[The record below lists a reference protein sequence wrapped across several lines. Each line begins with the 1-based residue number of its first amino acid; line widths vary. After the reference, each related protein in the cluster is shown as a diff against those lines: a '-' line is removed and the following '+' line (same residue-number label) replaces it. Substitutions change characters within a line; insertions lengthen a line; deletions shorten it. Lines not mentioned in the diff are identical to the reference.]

1 MEVCLLDAN
10 ILTVLS
16 TSLVV
21 GLTAGFFMH
30 RSDFCLAG
38 AFRDLFLFRDGRR
51 LRALVLLVTASAVL
65 FELARGMELL
75 PYYPFPWFAP
85 PSAVNLIGG
94 GLFGVGMVL
103 AGGCVVG
110 VLYKLGGGSLA
121 AGVALLGL
129 LAGSAL
135 YAEFHPFWSQV
146 AKAGAW
152 PDAGVTIPQ
161 LTGVAP
167 GWWVAGM
174 AALGGG
180 LCWFWRRQGLWC
192 TPGQQAEGYL
202 PLWLTA
208 LVLAGLG
215 LLSVIG
221 TGMPM
226 GVTTSYAKAAGFL
239 EELIAPSH
247 VAQIS
252 YFTAQP
258 IRYALP
264 FGGLQMTGGA
274 GPVLDVV
281 ALIQFPLIAGIILGA
296 LLSALL
302 LGEFHP
308 RWRMPWRQALMV
320 FSGGVIMALGSRMT
334 PGCNVWHLMGGVP
347 LLTMQSLLF
356 LAGLLP
362 GAWLGGRLFLRWT
375 TP

>member
-1 MEVCLLDAN
+1 LEESALLV
-10 ILTVLS
+10 LT
-16 TSLVV
+16 TSLLV

-51 LRALVLLVTASAVL
+51 LRALVLLATVSAVL
-65 FELARGMELL
+65 FELARVTTLL

-85 PSAVNLIGG
+85 PSLANIAGG
-94 GLFGVGMVL
+94 CLFGIGMVL

-110 VLYKLGGGSLA
+110 VLYKLGGGNLF

-129 LAGSAL
+129 LAGSGL
-135 YAEFHPFWSQV
+135 YAEIHPFWSRVSQAV
-146 AKAGAW
+146 TW
-152 PDAGVTIPQ
+152 QDAGVTLPQ

-174 AALGGG
+174 VAVGGG
-180 LCWFWRRQGLWC
+180 FCWRWWRQGLWRP
-192 TPGQQAEGYL
+192 PGQQAEGYL

-215 LLSVIG
+215 LLSVLG

-226 GVTTSYAKAAGFL
+226 GVTTSYAKAAAFL
-239 EELIAPSH
+239 EGLIAPGH
-247 VAQIS
+247 VADVA

-258 IRYALP
+258 IRYTLP
-264 FGGLQMTGGA
+264 YGGPPLAGGA
-274 GPVLDVV
+274 GPGLDVV
-281 ALIQFPLIAGIILGA
+281 ALIQLPLIVGIVLGA
-296 LLSALL
+296 LISALL

-308 RWRMPWRQALMV
+308 RWRMPGRQVLMV
-320 FSGGVIMALGSRMT
+320 FAGGVIMALGSRMT

-362 GAWLGGRLFLRWT
+362 GAWLGGRLFVHLT
-375 TP
+375 SQP

>member
-1 MEVCLLDAN
+1 MLLV
-10 ILTVLS
+10 LT
-16 TSLVV
+16 TSLLV

-51 LRALVLLVTASAVL
+51 LRALVLLVTVSAIL
-65 FELARGMELL
+65 FELARVATFL

-85 PSAVNLIGG
+85 PSLVNVIGG
-94 GLFGVGMVL
+94 CLFGIGMVL

-110 VLYKLGGGSLA
+110 VLYKLGGGSLL

-135 YAEFHPFWSQV
+135 YAEIHPFWSQV
-146 AKAGAW
+146 AKALAW
-152 PDAGVTIPQ
+152 TEAGVTLAQ

-167 GWWVAGM
+167 GWWAAGM
-174 AALGGG
+174 MIVGGG
-180 LCWFWRRQGLWC
+180 CCWRWWRQGLWR
-192 TPGQQAEGYL
+192 PPAQRAEGYL

-208 LVLAGLG
+208 LVLAILG
-215 LLSVIG
+215 LLSVLG

-226 GVTTSYAKAAGFL
+226 GVTTSYAKAAAFF
-239 EELIAPSH
+239 EELLAPGH
-247 VAQIS
+247 VAEVA
-252 YFTAQP
+252 YFATQP
-258 IRYALP
+258 IRYTLP
-264 FGGLQMTGGA
+264 YGGPQLAGGA
-274 GPVLDVV
+274 GPVLDVI
-281 ALIQFPLIAGIILGA
+281 ALIQFPLIAGIVLGA
-296 LLSALL
+296 LISALL

-308 RWRMPWRQALMV
+308 RWRMPWRQVLMV
-320 FSGGVIMALGSRMT
+320 FSGGVIMAFGSRMT

-362 GAWLGGRLFLRWT
+362 GAWLGGRLFLRLT
-375 TP
+375 SRA

>member
-1 MEVCLLDAN
+1 MEASALIALTTS
-10 ILTVLS
+10 LTV
-16 TSLVV
+16 
-21 GLTAGFFMH
+21 GLAAGFCMH

-65 FELARGMELL
+65 FELARVTGVL

-85 PSAVNLIGG
+85 PATINLIGG
-94 GLFGVGMVL
+94 CLFGIGMVL

-110 VLYKLGGGSLA
+110 VLYKLGGGSLPA
-121 AGVALLGL
+121 AVAFLGL

-135 YAEFHPFWSQV
+135 YAEIHPVWILL
-146 AKAGAW
+146 AKAGTWHDRA
-152 PDAGVTIPQ
+152 ATLPQ

-167 GWWVAGM
+167 GWWAAGVAIV
-174 AALGGG
+174 GGWF
-180 LCWFWRRQGLWC
+180 CWRWWRQGLWR
-192 TPGQQAEGYL
+192 TPMQQAEGYL
-202 PLWLTA
+202 PLWVTA

-215 LLSVIG
+215 LLSVLG

-226 GVTTSYAKAAGFL
+226 GVTTSYAKFAAFL
-239 EELIAPSH
+239 EELIAPGH
-247 VAQIS
+247 VAQVA

-258 IRYALP
+258 ILYTLP
-264 FGGLQMTGGA
+264 HGGPQLAGGG

-296 LLSALL
+296 LISALL
-302 LGEFHP
+302 LREFHP
-308 RWRMPWRQALMV
+308 RWQMPGRQVLMV
-320 FSGGVIMALGSRMT
+320 FAGGVIMALGSRMA
-334 PGCNVWHLMGGVP
+334 PGCNVWHLLGGLP

-356 LAGLLP
+356 LAGLFP

>member
-1 MEVCLLDAN
+1 M
-10 ILTVLS
+10 LTIAA
-16 TSLVV
+16 TSLAV
-21 GLTAGFFMH
+21 GLAAGFCMH

-65 FELARGMELL
+65 FELARVTEVL

-94 GLFGVGMVL
+94 FLFGIGMVL
-103 AGGCVVG
+103 AGGCVAG
-110 VLYKLGGGSLA
+110 VLYKVGGGSLP
-121 AGVALLGL
+121 AGVAFLGL

-135 YAEFHPFWSQV
+135 YAEIHPYWSLV
-146 AKAGAW
+146 AKASVLA
-152 PDAGVTIPQ
+152 DRAVTLPQ
-161 LTGVAP
+161 LTGLAP
-167 GWWVAGM
+167 GWWAAGM
-174 AALGGG
+174 ALIGGWF
-180 LCWFWRRQGLWC
+180 CWRWWRQGLWR
-192 TPGQQAEGYL
+192 TPAQQAEGYL
-202 PLWLTA
+202 PLWVTA

-215 LLSVIG
+215 LLSVLG

-226 GVTTSYAKAAGFL
+226 GVTTSYAKFAAFF
-239 EELIAPSH
+239 EELIAPGH
-247 VAQIS
+247 VAQVA

-258 IRYALP
+258 ISYALP
-264 FGGLQMTGGA
+264 YGGPQLAGGG

-281 ALIQFPLIAGIILGA
+281 ALIQVPLIAGIILGA

-308 RWRMPWRQALMV
+308 RWRIPWRQGLMV
-320 FSGGVIMALGSRMT
+320 FAGGVIMAFGSRMA
-334 PGCNVWHLMGGVP
+334 PGCNIWHLLGGLP

-362 GAWLGGRLFLRWT
+362 GAWLGGRLFLRLT
-375 TP
+375 AP

>member
-1 MEVCLLDAN
+1 MEESALIV
-10 ILTVLS
+10 LT

-21 GLTAGFFMH
+21 GLAAGFFMH

-38 AFRDLFLFRDGRR
+38 AFRDMFLFSDGRR

-65 FELARGMELL
+65 FELARVMDML
-75 PYYPFPWFAP
+75 PFYPFPWFAP
-85 PSAVNLIGG
+85 PSLANLLGG
-94 GLFGVGMVL
+94 CLFGIGMVL

-110 VLYKLGGGSLA
+110 VLYKLGGGSPA

-135 YAEFHPFWSQV
+135 YAEVHPFWSQV

-167 GWWVAGM
+167 GWWIAGV

-180 LCWFWRRQGLWC
+180 LCWHWWRQGLWR
-192 TPGQQAEGYL
+192 TPTQQAEGYL

-215 LLSVIG
+215 LLSVVG

-226 GVTTSYAKAAGFL
+226 GVTTSYAKAAAFI
-239 EELIAPSH
+239 EEIIAPGH
-247 VAQIS
+247 VAQVS

-258 IRYALP
+258 IHYTLP
-264 FGGLQMTGGA
+264 FGGPQMAGGG

-281 ALIQFPLIAGIILGA
+281 ALIQFPLIVGIILGA
-296 LLSALL
+296 LISALL

-308 RWRMPWRQALMV
+308 RWRMPRRQVLMV
-320 FSGGVIMALGSRMT
+320 FAGGVIMALGSRMT

-362 GAWLGGRLFLRWT
+362 GAWLGGRLFVRLT
-375 TP
+375 AP

>member
-1 MEVCLLDAN
+1 MGESALIV
-10 ILTVLS
+10 LT

-21 GLTAGFFMH
+21 GLVAGFFMH

-51 LRALVLLVTASAVL
+51 LRALVLLVTVSAVL
-65 FELARGMELL
+65 FELARVTAVL

-85 PSAVNLIGG
+85 PSLVNLVGG
-94 GLFGVGMVL
+94 CLFGIGMVL

-135 YAEFHPFWSQV
+135 YAEFQPFWSMLAQ
-146 AKAGAW
+146 AGAW
-152 PDAGVTIPQ
+152 PEAGVTIPQ

-167 GWWVAGM
+167 GWWAAGVAV
-174 AALGGG
+174 LGGG
-180 LCWFWRRQGLWC
+180 LCWRWRRQGLWRMS
-192 TPGQQAEGYL
+192 GQQAEGYL
-202 PLWLTA
+202 APWLTA

-215 LLSVIG
+215 LLSAIG

-226 GVTTSYAKAAGFL
+226 GVTTSYAKAAAFV
-239 EELIAPSH
+239 EELAIPGH
-247 VAQIS
+247 VAQVP

-258 IRYALP
+258 ILYTLP
-264 FGGLQMTGGA
+264 FGGPQMSGGA

-281 ALIQFPLIAGIILGA
+281 ALIQFPLIIGIVLGA
-296 LLSALL
+296 LISALM

-308 RWRMPWRQALMV
+308 RWRMPRRQALMV
-320 FSGGVIMALGSRMT
+320 FAGGVIMALGSRMT
-334 PGCNVWHLMGGVP
+334 PGCNVWHLLGGLP

-362 GAWLGGRLFLRWT
+362 GAWLGGRLFARLT
-375 TP
+375 TL